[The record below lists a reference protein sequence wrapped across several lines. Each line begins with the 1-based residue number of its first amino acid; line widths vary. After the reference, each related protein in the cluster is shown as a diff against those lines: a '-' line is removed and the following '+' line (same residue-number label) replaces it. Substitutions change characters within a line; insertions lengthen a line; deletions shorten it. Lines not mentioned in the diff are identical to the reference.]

1 MVGQNGIQ
9 NKKRYSIVLNKGK
22 YMKLI
27 IASLSFLLLVGCAS
41 KDYAVYVDAQ
51 RSMSKDLTMSETA
64 RLAALTDMTKNSDP
78 GVRATGIM
86 LIQQLQQGSKTVV
99 VEPPKKN
106 WLGL

>member
-1 MVGQNGIQ
+1 
-9 NKKRYSIVLNKGK
+9 
-22 YMKLI
+22 
-27 IASLSFLLLVGCAS
+27 
-41 KDYAVYVDAQ
+41 
-51 RSMSKDLTMSETA
+51 MSETA

-106 WLGL
+106 WLGF